1 MPPLK
6 SPNSMSRQQEFLTG
20 IALFLVS
27 FSWFWFWRSNQY
39 TGGDSGQ
46 WDRTIY
52 EGWWLQ
58 RRQMLSFVTM
68 QLTFQVTQALM
79 GWTSRMAIG
88 LVSCTS
94 GAFAVVIFWRLL
106 RDRTAWGWALALAA
120 SAGFTVI
127 FYGHIETYAMSV
139 TAMLLH
145 LLAVKRTQEERWPPW
160 TIAAT
165 FTLMLFFHLIAIF
178 ILPAAAWVALR
189 ENHRR
194 GLGLR
199 GIGTLL
205 LALVPTVLIWL
216 IGFSDFANFA
226 FDEAVKK
233 EFFVA
238 PPFELILKP
247 WLIIT
252 HVDARGDLSI
262 LHKLNFMLFD
272 AGMFALFI
280 PLVVFRFRRE
290 TLTLYFSAYL
300 LCLLIWTAIWSPLQY
315 APDFDLFSFPWV
327 VGVVLVSMHVTRL
340 PGRSVWIGLLLGSN
354 LLLFLMRPAV
364 FAEIGQRGTA
374 ELTVEDSPYLEGTTV
389 FLDESFKLP
398 PGTYA
403 HLPATAHLISIRH
416 PGWPLSRRV
425 ILVEEGDNWK
435 VEVGERSLELIQTA
449 PDRK

>member
-1 MPPLK
+1 MPPTPPSNRL
-6 SPNSMSRQQEFLTG
+6 SSRRREFLTG
-20 IALFLVS
+20 AVLFLAS
-27 FSWFWFWRSNQY
+27 LGWFWFWRSNQY

-68 QLTFQVTQALM
+68 QLTFQITNALWA
-79 GWTSRMAIG
+79 WTSGMAIG
-88 LVSCTS
+88 LVSCAS
-94 GAFAVVIFWRLL
+94 GAFAVVIFWRMLA
-106 RDRTAWGWALALAA
+106 DRPAWGWALAAAA

-127 FYGHIETYAMSV
+127 YYGHIETYAMSV

-145 LLAVKRTQEERWPPW
+145 LLAVKRTLEDRWPPW
-160 TIAAT
+160 TLAAT
-165 FTLMLFFHLIAIF
+165 FTLMLCFHLIAVFIF
-178 ILPAAAWVALR
+178 PAAAWIALR

-199 GIGTLL
+199 GIRSLL
-205 LALVPTVLIWL
+205 LAMSPAALIWL

-238 PPFELILKP
+238 PPFQLILKP
-247 WLIIT
+247 WLIFT

-262 LHKLNFMLFD
+262 LHKLNFMLVD
-272 AGMFALFI
+272 AGLFALLI
-280 PLVVFRFRRE
+280 PVVIFLFRRE

-327 VGVVLVSMHVTRL
+327 VGIALVSLHLTELRV
-340 PGRSVWIGLLLGSN
+340 RSLWIGLLLGSN
-354 LLLFLMRPAV
+354 LLLFMARPAV
-364 FAEIGQRGTA
+364 FAELGNRQTA
-374 ELTVEDSPYLEGTTV
+374 ELTVLDSPWLEGTTV

-398 PGTYA
+398 AGTYR
-403 HLPATAHLISIRH
+403 HLPAAAHLISIRR
-416 PGWPLSRRV
+416 PGWPMTRRV
-425 ILVEEGDNWK
+425 FLADEGDRWT
-435 VEVGERSLELIQTA
+435 VEIGEGSLELTEST
-449 PDRK
+449 P